1 MLDIDF
7 KVETPQ
13 GFAEIA
19 IQNDS
24 TDLGIAIWD
33 NEEMIKPTVPEMRFS
48 KLDSIRLAESILEHY
63 EHGGYA
69 PTQNGQSEQELNTTE
84 TNHFRDIS
92 FTLKGNKIQ
101 YIVYCE
107 SERSDLEFS
116 LSEMTSYE
124 LATALLKACYPK
136 ESEAI
141 QEKETTTELN
151 TPSHYDNSNGSLY
164 HFAELF
170 DLDAYQFDIIKRI
183 VRCKKKGNFS
193 EDLRKTID
201 VLKLYELEQGKN
213 NQ

>member
-7 KVETPQ
+7 SVETPE
-13 GFAEIA
+13 GFAEIT
-19 IQNDS
+19 IQN

-84 TNHFRDIS
+84 T
-92 FTLKGNKIQ
+92 
-101 YIVYCE
+101 
-107 SERSDLEFS
+107 
-116 LSEMTSYE
+116 
-124 LATALLKACYPK
+124 PK
-136 ESEAI
+136 NV
-141 QEKETTTELN
+141 TELN

-164 HFAELF
+164 RFAELF

>member
-7 KVETPQ
+7 KVETPE
-13 GFAEIA
+13 GFAEIVVK
-19 IQNDS
+19 NDS

-48 KLDSIRLAESILEHY
+48 KLDSIRLAESILKYY
-63 EHGGYA
+63 EYGSYA
-69 PTQNGQSEQELNTTE
+69 PLEAVKPKQELNTTE
-84 TNHFRDIS
+84 T
-92 FTLKGNKIQ
+92 
-101 YIVYCE
+101 
-107 SERSDLEFS
+107 
-116 LSEMTSYE
+116 
-124 LATALLKACYPK
+124 PK
-136 ESEAI
+136 NV
-141 QEKETTTELN
+141 TELN

-170 DLDAYQFDIIKRI
+170 DLDTYQFDIIKRI